1 MVRFHAL
8 GSVTITGDDRE
19 LAVGGPRQRRLLAV
33 LLVHRNSVVST
44 DRLADVVFAGE
55 PTPAASTTLRS
66 YVARVRRVINGADGI
81 GVVTQAPGYRLQL
94 PDDAFDVARFETM
107 VGEGRGLSVRG
118 DAIGAASVLRRALGE
133 WRGDAYAEFADEEW
147 ARPEA
152 QRLGE
157 LRLAAHEELFDAE
170 LSCGRAA
177 DLVPEIESLARQHP
191 LRERV
196 WSLLMLAFYR
206 AGRQADALRA
216 FQEHRAALVEELGLD
231 PGRSLRELEVRI
243 LAQDPGLLLDE
254 PIGTPLRGYRLGE
267 RLGTGHD
274 GTVSVAH
281 LPGVER
287 EIVIRVVRA
296 EVADD
301 PDFVRTFESNTQRV
315 AALRHEAIVPIVD
328 YWREPGGA
336 YVVMRRVRGGSLA
349 DRLGRGRLRDDE
361 LAELT
366 RRVGS
371 ALVSAAE
378 VGLVHGRV
386 CSNSVLYDDKGR
398 PFLSDFA
405 LVPGG
410 SSPADD
416 VRALA
421 ALLSSATGHAHVRD
435 AAAGA
440 ATGSM
445 AELVAAAMDALA
457 SDSAH
462 EPFGAPNPYKG
473 LRAFHEA
480 DAADFFG
487 RDCVVE
493 EVLHRLDGDEAAN
506 RLVLVVG
513 GSGTGKSSVV
523 RAGLLPRLRAG
534 AIPRARDWYVATML
548 PGPAPFKEL
557 AESLEHVAIEVD
569 PDLIDAL
576 GAPGGLDEVLRR
588 LLPPNAQLLLVVDQ
602 LEELFTT
609 SPEADQRAFLEGL
622 VQAIEAPDSR
632 LRVVCTLRA
641 DFFDRPLGV
650 QGFGAAVS
658 EATVTIPVM
667 SPAEL
672 EAAIVEPAR
681 RAGRVVEGALVA
693 ELVDAVAHE
702 PAALPSLQFTLFE
715 LAEASSGD
723 LTLAAYRELGGV
735 TGAITSRA
743 EQLYR
748 SLEDD
753 ERAAV
758 RRVFER
764 LVVINPDGEAT
775 RRPAARAELV
785 RDEGAASVG
794 AVIDRWA
801 DARLL
806 SLDRQRQTREPTVEV
821 AHEALLREWP
831 RLRHWIDEDR
841 DLLVALG
848 QLRDAAA
855 GWTAVDRDLGALYRG
870 ARLQVA
876 LDATASRTGT
886 LAYAEREFLDASCA
900 ARDEEEHVV
909 AATAARQVRVNRR
922 LRAQLVAI
930 AVALVIALGG
940 GVVALDQRGQAEQE
954 RRIAT
959 ARELASASVANLAD
973 DPELSILLAL
983 EAIETTRAH
992 SEAVRPEAIE
1002 ALHQAITANRVLQ
1015 RVPGVGGAVDWSPD
1029 GSVFVTEGV
1038 EESGVVDIRDAE
1050 TGDSVITFQGDE
1062 VDINDVAFSADS
1074 KHLAVA
1080 GDEGYLRV
1088 FDARTGEE
1096 LAKLGDPVAP
1106 VRGPSFSPDGSR
1118 VAAGWQEGNGIR
1130 VFDVESGELVYSLR
1144 DNDALTTAFS
1154 PDGARIVVP
1163 NVPDVG
1169 IVVADIETGEPL
1181 LELDDRGA
1189 IVNDLGFSPDGRW
1202 LATAHDDGTV
1212 RIWGA
1217 NGDLRDTFSGHTSN
1231 VPALDWAP
1239 DSTRFATVGADGT
1252 ARVVELIE
1260 GGLREV
1266 LTLSSRDS
1274 RNGLFG
1280 VAFSPDGDRLMTGDG
1295 AITAVTVWDVSP
1307 LGGAELA
1314 NFESVWGSRGS
1325 GTFTPEGE
1333 LLVSTP
1339 GGGVAIWDIEE
1350 GSPRLEIDAR
1360 SARGDDVH
1368 SMALS
1373 PDGGML
1379 ATSSGGSPAELWDA
1393 ETGEHLGTVAPQGL
1407 DAAVFDLGWSP
1418 DGQHLAAGLLLFNT
1432 PDDTLGTTV
1441 VVDREGTEVSRLIEA
1456 PDVYVDSA
1464 IFSGDGRSIVTSR
1477 VSDRRDP
1484 ADSGFGVW
1492 DWREEELE
1500 GEVRATNPLDIDAD
1514 PVHSR
1519 VVAVDE
1525 IDGSAGVWDLDRDE
1539 PIATFRSSGSL
1550 HAVAFRPDGQQVA
1563 FAGADGII
1571 GLGDPDTGDQ
1581 QLVLRGSQSSIRSVS
1596 YSPDGTRLAS
1606 MGTDGILRLWVLDLD
1621 ELIEI
1626 ARGKLTRSF
1635 EDDECRQWLHLE
1647 VCPTR

>member
-1 MVRFHAL
+1 MLRFHAL
-8 GSVTITGDDRE
+8 GSVTITEADRE

-44 DRLADVVFAGE
+44 DRLADVVFDGE

-66 YVARVRRVINGADGI
+66 YVARVRRVIDDAEGI

-107 VGEGRGLSVRG
+107 VGEARGLSARG
-118 DAIGAASVLRRALGE
+118 DAIGAASMLRRALGE
-133 WRGDAYAEFADEEW
+133 WRGDAYAEFAHEEW
-147 ARPEA
+147 AQPEA

-177 DLVPEIESLARQHP
+177 DLVPEMESLARQHP

-196 WSLLMLAFYR
+196 WSLLMLALYR

-216 FQEHRAALVEELGLD
+216 FQEHRGAMVEELGLD
-231 PGRSLRELEVRI
+231 PGPSLRALEERI
-243 LAQDPGLLLDE
+243 LAQDPELLLDE
-254 PIGTPLRGYRLGE
+254 PVGTPLRGYRLGE
-267 RLGTGHD
+267 RLGTGQD

-287 EIVIRVVRA
+287 DIVIRVVRA

-301 PDFVRTFESNTQRV
+301 PDFVRSFESNTQRV
-315 AALRHEAIVPIVD
+315 AALRHEAIVPIID

-361 LAELT
+361 LVELT
-366 RRVGS
+366 RRVGA
-371 ALVSAAE
+371 ALVSAAD

-386 CSNSVLYDDKGR
+386 CSNSVLYDDEGR
-398 PFLSDFA
+398 SFLSDFA
-405 LVPGG
+405 LVPEG

-421 ALLSSATGHAHVRD
+421 ALLSSATERTHVRD
-435 AAAGA
+435 AAAAA

-445 AELVAAAMDALA
+445 AELVAAVMDVLA
-457 SDSAH
+457 SDGAR
-462 EPFGAPNPYKG
+462 EPLGATNPYKG
-473 LRAFHEA
+473 LRAFDEA

-487 RDCVVE
+487 RDSVVA
-493 EVLHRLDGDEAAN
+493 EVLHRLDGDAAAN

-534 AIPRARDWYVATML
+534 AVPRARDWYVATML

-557 AESLEHVAIEVD
+557 AESLEHVAVEVD
-569 PDLIDAL
+569 PDLVDAL
-576 GAPGGLDEVLRR
+576 VTPGGLDEVLRR
-588 LLPPNAQLLLVVDQ
+588 LLPPGAQLLLVVDQ

-609 SPEADQRAFLEGL
+609 SSEGDQRAFLEGL

-681 RAGRVVEGALVA
+681 RAGRAVEGALVA

-715 LAEASSGD
+715 LAEASAGN

-735 TGAITSRA
+735 AGAITSRA

-758 RRVFER
+758 RRVFEH
-764 LVVINPDGEAT
+764 LVVINPDGEPT

-785 RDEGAASVG
+785 RDEGAASLG

-806 SLDRQRQTREPTVEV
+806 SLDRHRQTREATVEV

-831 RLRHWIDEDR
+831 RLGRWIDENR
-841 DLLVALG
+841 DVLVALG
-848 QLRDAAA
+848 QLREAAA
-855 GWTAVDRDLGALYRG
+855 GWEAVDRDPGALYRG

-886 LAYAEREFLDASCA
+886 LASAEREFLDASCA
-900 ARDEEEHVV
+900 ARDEEEHAV

-930 AVALVIALGG
+930 GVALVIALVG

-959 ARELASASVANLAD
+959 ARELASASSANLAD

-983 EAIETTRAH
+983 EAIDTTRAH
-992 SEAVRPEAIE
+992 REAVRPEAIE

-1038 EESGVVDIRDAE
+1038 EESGLVDIRDAE
-1050 TGDSVITFQGDE
+1050 TGDSVLTFLGDE
-1062 VDINDVAFSADS
+1062 VDINGVAFSADGRR
-1074 KHLAVA
+1074 LAVA

-1096 LAKLGDPVAP
+1096 VAKLGDPVAP

-1118 VAAGWQEGNGIR
+1118 VAAGWQDGNGIR
-1130 VFDVESGELVYSLR
+1130 VFDVDSGELVSSFG

-1154 PDGARIVVP
+1154 PDGGRIVVP
-1163 NVPDVG
+1163 NVRDVG
-1169 IVVADIETGEPL
+1169 IVVADVETGEPV
-1181 LELDDRGA
+1181 LELDDRGDY
-1189 IVNDLGFSPDGRW
+1189 VNAVGFSPDGRW
-1202 LATAHDDGTV
+1202 LASAHDDGTV
-1212 RIWGA
+1212 RIWDA
-1217 NGDLRDTFSGHTSN
+1217 TNGDLRDTLSGHTSN

-1252 ARVVELIE
+1252 AQVVELVE
-1260 GGLREV
+1260 GGVRVV

-1314 NFESVWGSRGS
+1314 NFDSVPFARGS

-1333 LLVSTP
+1333 LLVSVP

-1350 GSPRLEIDAR
+1350 GSPRLEIETQAVLD
-1360 SARGDDVH
+1360 GDVYQ
-1368 SMALS
+1368 MALS
-1373 PDGGML
+1373 PDGELL
-1379 ATSSGGSPAELWDA
+1379 AASSGTLPVDLWDA
-1393 ETGEHLGTVAPQGL
+1393 ETGEHLRSVAPQGL
-1407 DAAVFDLGWSP
+1407 DAFVNDLSWSP
-1418 DGQHLAAGLLLFNT
+1418 DGEHLALGLALFNT
-1432 PDDTLGTTV
+1432 DDTLGTTV
-1441 VVDREGTEVSRLIEA
+1441 VVDRQGTEVSRLVEA
-1456 PDVYVDSA
+1456 PDVNLEAA
-1464 IFSGDGRSIVTSR
+1464 IFSSDGRSIVTSQ
-1477 VSDRRDP
+1477 VSARHDP
-1484 ADSGFGVW
+1484 AHSGFGVW
-1492 DWREEELE
+1492 DWREEELD
-1500 GEVRATNPLDIDAD
+1500 GEVRAHPLDIDAD
-1514 PVHSR
+1514 PVRPR
-1519 VVAVDE
+1519 VAAVHE
-1525 IDGSAGVWDLDRDE
+1525 IEGSAEVWDLDREE

-1550 HAVAFRPDGQQVA
+1550 YAVAFRPDGQQLA
-1563 FAGADGII
+1563 FAGADGTI
-1571 GLGDPDTGDQ
+1571 GIGDPDTGEQ
-1581 QLVLRGSQSSIRSVS
+1581 QLVLRGGQSSIGNVS
-1596 YSPDGTRLAS
+1596 FSPDGTRLAS

-1626 ARGKLTRSF
+1626 AKGKLTRPLD
-1635 EDDECRQWLHLE
+1635 DDECRQWLHLE
-1647 VCPTR
+1647 ACPTL